1 MQPLQRTCNVVGTCA
16 LLCLLLGA
24 MQSRADRPGPGMS
37 SLELSIPYTLGS
49 DQQHLCTVTKVD
61 SRNERYIVT
70 FEPHLQPGH
79 VRHLSLQLCDI
90 IPADALKAVSAYV
103 PLIDT
108 GIPLGGPLGQDY
120 LLMQVHL
127 KETDAEKTDHEDSK
141 VDKSESVTERVS
153 LVINT
158 TATRPLLEFGLAILQ
173 NTGFIPKGSEVVTTE
188 SACQWQSEQP
198 VVIAGIRLHTHS
210 RGRLTGERNARGPAS
225 SSWTEEMCNLH
236 VLYLLPIGAAPSIRF
251 QLCTNQVPS
260 IALRHLF
267 PNLPSLRTDISPE
280 PEDREVGM

>member
-1 MQPLQRTCNVVGTCA
+1 
-16 LLCLLLGA
+16 
-24 MQSRADRPGPGMS
+24 
-37 SLELSIPYTLGS
+37 
-49 DQQHLCTVTKVD
+49 
-61 SRNERYIVT
+61 
-70 FEPHLQPGH
+70 
-79 VRHLSLQLCDI
+79 
-90 IPADALKAVSAYV
+90 
-103 PLIDT
+103 
-108 GIPLGGPLGQDY
+108 
-120 LLMQVHL
+120 MQVHL

-210 RGRLTGERNARGPAS
+210 RGVWMEALLEHKGRWQVVGEGDPSLPEDVLPVNGTRVVQRGDFLAARCYFRQDPARDIPFG